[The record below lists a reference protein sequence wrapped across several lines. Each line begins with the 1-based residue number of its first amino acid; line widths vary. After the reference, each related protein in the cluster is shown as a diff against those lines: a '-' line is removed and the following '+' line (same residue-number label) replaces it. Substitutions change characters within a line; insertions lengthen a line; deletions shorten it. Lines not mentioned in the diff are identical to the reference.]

1 MKIMT
6 QMLMLMVNDQCKTFT
21 WKLCRDKRMPKMW
34 KHFEEGMRNERQRL
48 PILHLKLKVLIE
60 KRKKNIEL
68 EFMRQLLDCTILTL
82 SEISSS
88 LLSSI
93 PTKKSSQSPYKDAI

>member
-6 QMLMLMVNDQCKTFT
+6 KILMLMVVTNAKHSHRSFAA
-21 WKLCRDKRMPKMW
+21 RKRNPKMW
-34 KHFEEGMRNERQRL
+34 KHFEEGMRATL

-88 LLSSI
+88 FAVIDSY
-93 PTKKSSQSPYKDAI
+93 KKVFPEPI